1 MSEQRKLPREH
12 DYMYMELCNIWIFAI
27 LPILT
32 TAIIFAVKRK
42 LLWIAPIVSTILAF
56 ITYAIVF
63 APIKAM
69 FANNEWRTF
78 LFLALFKHL
87 GMAVFLTVI
96 VYLAARIIERNKKK

>member
-1 MSEQRKLPREH
+1 
-12 DYMYMELCNIWIFAI
+12 MYMELCNIWIFAI

-32 TAIIFAVKRK
+32 AAIIFAVKRK

-69 FANNEWRTF
+69 FANNAVSYT
-78 LFLALFKHL
+78 HL
-87 GMAVFLTVI
+87 TLPTILLV
-96 VYLAARIIERNKKK
+96 